1 MIGDPIFPPTIDK
14 KHTVQIAFYIDAW
27 SILQLLPCEF
37 PAPVTANLKLLGL
50 GQLCFFKNDG
60 PWTILNHLTGQSRF
74 SRVSGL
80 HHDQIN
86 SSPSR
91 FTTTLQQTSFCVLQA
106 YSSRF
111 FRMGDAPGHDNH
123 HNNDN
128 NDNNNTQP
136 HHLHNAL
143 RIQTE
148 NLAPRDSSPPPP
160 SRIASQRSFTSLN
173 GSYTSSPIITPS
185 GSTHLLPSSS
195 LTPLPSPLVAFNNA
209 NALPGSL
216 SLDSLRL
223 ENSPRRKPYGGLGSV
238 GIAYADGRRNVTE
251 FPASQLSENYLERTI
266 SGRSLSG
273 RVLGEE
279 GLRREPQRS
288 RTSSVSEDIFVLLL
302 LFPAIAHSAKCRFEC

>member
-1 MIGDPIFPPTIDK
+1 MIGDSIFPPTIDK
-14 KHTVQIAFYIDAW
+14 KHTVQIVFCIDAW

-37 PAPVTANLKLLGL
+37 PAPVTANLNLSLETVVCG
-50 GQLCFFKNDG
+50 
-60 PWTILNHLTGQSRF
+60 TILNHLTDQSRF

-111 FRMGDAPGHDNH
+111 FRMGDVPGHDNH
-123 HNNDN
+123 HNN
-128 NDNNNTQP
+128 NNTEP
-136 HHLHNAL
+136 HHHHNAL

-185 GSTHLLPSSS
+185 GSTHLLPSSA

-223 ENSPRRKPYGGLGSV
+223 ENSPRRKPYGGLGSA

-279 GLRREPQRS
+279 GLRREPRRS

-302 LFPAIAHSAKCRFEC
+302 PAIAHFAKCRLEC